1 VRKTLSNIKRILSD
15 QSGMQAMEAVGL
27 AVIGLIAVAII
38 YNMTRGGFDSTT
50 GKLQG
55 VIQDVNDKLE

>member
-38 YNMTRGGFDSTT
+38 YNMTRGGFDSVT
-50 GKLQG
+50 
-55 VIQDVNDKLE
+55 DKLGGTINSVNEKL